1 MNLDVWRY
9 TTSGGRELNED
20 SSVWEKKGDNAC
32 FILGDGLGGHRGGKL
47 ASDFVTASML
57 SAWRSQ
63 PTPPNDRAIW
73 LEEKAKAVNAGLLER
88 QKAEH
93 NQMKSTLVCLTLDS
107 GKATWV
113 HAGDSRLYYLH
124 NGELQRLTADHS
136 VTYRK
141 YLSGEITLDAINF
154 DEDRSA
160 LLNMMGTIERCH
172 PESGMLE
179 EMLVP
184 GDGFLLCSDGFWEY
198 LYDTEILVDW
208 LKAENAQE
216 WGHLLL
222 LRVMDR
228 LRPGSDNL
236 ILMTVLVE

>member
-141 YLSGEITLDAINF
+141 
-154 DEDRSA
+154 
-160 LLNMMGTIERCH
+160 
-172 PESGMLE
+172 
-179 EMLVP
+179 
-184 GDGFLLCSDGFWEY
+184 
-198 LYDTEILVDW
+198 
-208 LKAENAQE
+208 
-216 WGHLLL
+216 
-222 LRVMDR
+222 
-228 LRPGSDNL
+228 
-236 ILMTVLVE
+236 

>member
-160 LLNMMGTIERCH
+160 LLNMMGTIERCR
-172 PESGMLE
+172 PESGVLE
-179 EMLVP
+179 ETLVP

-216 WGHLLL
+216 WGRLLL

-236 ILMTVLVE
+236 TLMTVLVE